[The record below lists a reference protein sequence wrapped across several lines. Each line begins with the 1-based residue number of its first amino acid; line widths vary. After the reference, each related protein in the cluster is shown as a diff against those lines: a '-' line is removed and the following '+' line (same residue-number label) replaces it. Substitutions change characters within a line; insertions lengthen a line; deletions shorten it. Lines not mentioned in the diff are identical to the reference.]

1 MTADAPQ
8 IRPATADD
16 LEAIH
21 AIERASF
28 GDPWS
33 RAAFA
38 QALRAPEV
46 TMAVA
51 APVPG
56 PAPALPPALPS
67 ALPSALPP
75 ALPSALPP
83 ALPSALPSALL
94 GFVALR
100 TMADEGEILNVAVA
114 PAARRSGVGRAL
126 VRHALASAAA
136 AGAFSVFLEV
146 RPSNAAA
153 LTLYRSFGFVEVGR
167 RHRYYRAPVED
178 ALVLRRGPAVRP
190 LQP

>member
-56 PAPALPPALPS
+56 PAP
-67 ALPSALPP
+67 
-75 ALPSALPP
+75 
-83 ALPSALPSALL
+83 ALPSALL

>member
-1 MTADAPQ
+1 MTAVVPR
-8 IRPATADD
+8 IRPATTND

-38 QALRAPEV
+38 QALQAPEV
-46 TMAVA
+46 TVAVA

-56 PAPALPPALPS
+56 PAAAADPPPG
-67 ALPSALPP
+67 
-75 ALPSALPP
+75 
-83 ALPSALPSALL
+83 LL
-94 GFVALR
+94 GFVAVR
-100 TMADEGEILNVAVA
+100 TVADEGEILNVAVA
-114 PAARRSGVGRAL
+114 PTARRGGVGRAL
-126 VRHALASAAA
+126 VRYALASAAT

-167 RHRYYRAPVED
+167 RHRYYRAPIED

>member
-56 PAPALPPALPS
+56 PAP
-67 ALPSALPP
+67 
-75 ALPSALPP
+75 ALPP

>member
-1 MTADAPQ
+1 
-8 IRPATADD
+8 
-16 LEAIH
+16 
-21 AIERASF
+21 
-28 GDPWS
+28 
-33 RAAFA
+33 
-38 QALRAPEV
+38 
-46 TMAVA
+46 
-51 APVPG
+51 
-56 PAPALPPALPS
+56 
-67 ALPSALPP
+67 
-75 ALPSALPP
+75 
-83 ALPSALPSALL
+83 ALPSALL

>member
-67 ALPSALPP
+67 ALPSG
-75 ALPSALPP
+75 
-83 ALPSALPSALL
+83 LL

>member
-51 APVPG
+51 APVSG
-56 PAPALPPALPS
+56 PAP
-67 ALPSALPP
+67 
-75 ALPSALPP
+75 
-83 ALPSALPSALL
+83 ALPSALL